1 MSFDPISTSTILLMA
16 AVTLAMRCGGY
27 FLVRFVRVSGRLE
40 AAMSAMPAAVLTA
53 LVVPTALATGPA
65 ETLAAAV
72 TVLAAWRLPII
83 VAVLIGTASVVLLR
97 LVFAGWA

>member
-1 MSFDPISTSTILLMA
+1 MNFDPISTGTILMMA

-27 FLVRFVRVSGRLE
+27 FLVRYVRVTGRVE

-65 ETLAAAV
+65 ESLAAAV
-72 TVLAAWRLPII
+72 TVLAVLRLPLI
-83 VAVLIGTASVVLLR
+83 VAVFLGTASVVAFRAL
-97 LVFAGWA
+97 FG